1 MKDDKKSTKA
11 QTEKVEK
18 VEKAT
23 KAKTKKAAKAKPEK
37 AAKPEVEKVEKTKT
51 KKAAKPKAEKVSKP
65 KAEKV
70 SKLKT
75 EKVEKP
81 KTEKVEKPKAEK
93 AAKPK
98 TEKATKSKAEKVE
111 KPKSEKTQKT
121 KKEEKAKKPATKKST
136 KKSADRKISKYLT
149 GLLFAKMVRG
159 GANELRS
166 NAEEVNKLNVF
177 PVPDG
182 DTGDN
187 MRMTIESGIAAI
199 ENLDSDDLADVMK
212 VFSHGMLLGA
222 RGNSGVILSQLFAGM
237 ATSLQNSTQ
246 ADTVAFAKSLQRGVE
261 QAYSSVVT
269 PVEGT
274 ILTVAREATEYAVSR
289 LNPQSTIR
297 SLLRD
302 LVKEMKRSLDRTPE
316 ILVALKEA
324 GVVDS
329 GAAGL
334 LYIMDGFNRVFN
346 GEEIPE
352 ADVAPLATPAATSVL
367 ETSFGPDSVM
377 TYGYCTELLLQLLRK
392 KVDIDT
398 FDVEPLK
405 QYLLS
410 IGDSVV
416 CFKTDSIV
424 KLHVHTKSP
433 EKVLKHC
440 RQFGEFLTVK
450 IENMSVQHSD
460 LGEAKTEEKE
470 EPKKAEMPR
479 KKHAIVTVS
488 NGAGLSATFRE
499 LGADEIVEGGQT
511 NNPST
516 QDFLEAYAKINAEH
530 IFVLPNNS
538 NIMMAADQSA
548 ELYED
553 AKIHVLPAK
562 NIGAGYAAISSA
574 DLESQSV
581 DEIIEAMT
589 EAIGR
594 IETGYVSPSIRDAE
608 MNGISIAE
616 GDTIGIIAKEIVT
629 ANADRLVAT
638 TELIDKLI
646 TEDRFVLTCFYGK
659 DSAPEEREQLE
670 ALIAEKYP
678 DVETYFL
685 DGTQEIYPYIFVAE

>member
-1 MKDDKKSTKA
+1 MKPAKAEKPKKA
-11 QTEKVEK
+11 EKVKPAKAEK
-18 VEKAT
+18 P
-23 KAKTKKAAKAKPEK
+23 KKAEKIKPEK
-37 AAKPEVEKVEKTKT
+37 AEKPK
-51 KKAAKPKAEKVSKP
+51 KAEKVKP
-65 KAEKV
+65 
-70 SKLKT
+70 

-81 KTEKVEKPKAEK
+81 K
-93 AAKPK
+93 
-98 TEKATKSKAEKVE
+98 KAEKVKPKKAE
-111 KPKSEKTQKT
+111 KPKKVEKN
-121 KKEEKAKKPATKKST
+121 KKAESPKST
-136 KKSADRKISKYLT
+136 KKSGGISKYIT
-149 GLLFAKMVRG
+149 GLLFAKMVKG

-237 ATSLQNSTQ
+237 ASSLQNSTQ
-246 ADTVAFAKSLQRGVE
+246 ADTVAFARSLQRGVE

-289 LNPQSTIR
+289 LTPQSTIR

-433 EKVLKHC
+433 EKVLKYC

-460 LGEAKTEEKE
+460 NTMEKAENTEEKAE
-470 EPKKAEMPR
+470 QKKDMPR

-488 NGAGLSATFRE
+488 NGTGLSGIFRE

-516 QDFLEAYAKINAEH
+516 QDFLDAYAKINADH

-581 DEIIEAMT
+581 DEIIETMT

-608 MNGISIAE
+608 MNGITIAE

-659 DSAPEEREQLE
+659 DSDEEERAKLE
-670 ALIAEKYP
+670 SLIAEKYP
-678 DVETYFL
+678 DIETYFL

>member
-1 MKDDKKSTKA
+1 MANDNKKKDNKIQPK
-11 QTEKVEK
+11 
-18 VEKAT
+18 
-23 KAKTKKAAKAKPEK
+23 
-37 AAKPEVEKVEKTKT
+37 
-51 KKAAKPKAEKVSKP
+51 KAEKP
-65 KAEKV
+65 AKAEKP
-70 SKLKT
+70 KKA
-75 EKVEKP
+75 EKPAKAEKP
-81 KTEKVEKPKAEK
+81 KKEVKPKPAKAEKPKK
-93 AAKPK
+93 D
-98 TEKATKSKAEKVE
+98 
-111 KPKSEKTQKT
+111 
-121 KKEEKAKKPATKKST
+121 EKAKKPAPKKTEKKSGEG
-136 KKSADRKISKYLT
+136 KFSQYIT
-149 GLLFAKMVRG
+149 GLLFAKMVKG
-159 GANELRS
+159 GATELRT

-237 ATSLQNSTQ
+237 ATSLQHSTQ
-246 ADTVAFAKSLQRGVE
+246 ADTVAFAQALQRGVE

-289 LNPQSTIR
+289 LNPRSTIR

-352 ADVAPLATPAATSVL
+352 TEGAALANPAPNAALS
-367 ETSFGPDSVM
+367 TSFGPDSVM
-377 TYGYCTELLLQLLRK
+377 TYGYCTELLLQLLKK

-405 QYLLS
+405 EYLIS

-433 EKVLKHC
+433 EKVLKYC

-450 IENMSVQHSD
+450 IENMSVQHSE
-460 LGEAKTEEKE
+460 LSEENGENTD
-470 EPKKAEMPR
+470 KKAEQNVKNAPR
-479 KKHAIVTVS
+479 KKYGIVTVS
-488 NGAGLSATFRE
+488 NGAGLSAIFRE
-499 LGADEIVEGGQT
+499 LGVDEIVEGGQT

-530 IFVLPNNS
+530 IFVLPNNG
-538 NIMMAADQSA
+538 NIMMAAEQSI
-548 ELYED
+548 ELYD
-553 AKIHVLPAK
+553 KAAIHVLPAK
-562 NIGAGYAAISSA
+562 NIGAGYVAISSA
-574 DLESQSV
+574 DLENQSV
-581 DEIIEAMT
+581 EEIIDAMT

-608 MNGISIAE
+608 MNGITIAE

-629 ANADRLVAT
+629 ANADRLTAT
-638 TELIDKLI
+638 EALVDKLI
-646 TEDRFVLTCFYGK
+646 NEDRFMLTCFYGK
-659 DSAPEEREQLE
+659 DSTAEEREALE
-670 ALIAEKYP
+670 KLIAEKYP
-678 DVETYFL
+678 DLETYFL

>member
-18 VEKAT
+18 VEKTT

-37 AAKPEVEKVEKTKT
+37 AAKAKPEKTAKANPEKAAKPKAKKAAKPEVEKIEKTKT
-51 KKAAKPKAEKVSKP
+51 KKIAKPKAEKTQKP
-65 KAEKV
+65 K
-70 SKLKT
+70 
-75 EKVEKP
+75 
-81 KTEKVEKPKAEK
+81 
-93 AAKPK
+93 
-98 TEKATKSKAEKVE
+98 
-111 KPKSEKTQKT
+111 
-121 KKEEKAKKPATKKST
+121 KEAKAKKSPAKKETKKSGEG
-136 KKSADRKISKYLT
+136 KIGKYIT

-237 ATSLQNSTQ
+237 ASSLQNSTQ

-367 ETSFGPDSVM
+367 DTSFGPDSVM

-433 EKVLKHC
+433 EKVLKYC

-470 EPKKAEMPR
+470 ESKKADMPR

-538 NIMMAADQSA
+538 NIMMAAEQSA

-659 DSAPEEREQLE
+659 DSDAEEREQLE

>member
-1 MKDDKKSTKA
+1 MKNDNKILKEQPKKADKPKKA
-11 QTEKVEK
+11 PKPEKV
-18 VEKAT
+18 
-23 KAKTKKAAKAKPEK
+23 AKAKPEK
-37 AAKPEVEKVEKTKT
+37 VAKAKP
-51 KKAAKPKAEKVSKP
+51 A
-65 KAEKV
+65 
-70 SKLKT
+70 
-75 EKVEKP
+75 KVEKP
-81 KTEKVEKPKAEK
+81 KKVVKEKPAKVEKPKPEK
-93 AAKPK
+93 VAKPK
-98 TEKATKSKAEKVE
+98 PEKVAKAKPAKAEK
-111 KPKSEKTQKT
+111 P
-121 KKEEKAKKPATKKST
+121 KKEAKAKKAPAKKETKKSGEG
-136 KKSADRKISKYLT
+136 KISKYIT

-159 GANELRS
+159 GASELRT

-237 ATSLQNSTQ
+237 ASSLQNSTQ

-289 LNPQSTIR
+289 LTPQSTIR

-352 ADVAPLATPAATSVL
+352 ADVAPVAAPAGAAVL
-367 ETSFGPDSVM
+367 DTSFGPDSVM

-433 EKVLKHC
+433 EKVLKYC

-460 LGEAKTEEKE
+460 NALENPENTEEKAE
-470 EPKKAEMPR
+470 QKKDIPR

-488 NGAGLSATFRE
+488 NGVGLSAIFRE

-581 DEIIEAMT
+581 DEIIEVMT

-608 MNGISIAE
+608 MNGITIAE

-629 ANADRLVAT
+629 ASADRLVAT

-659 DSAPEEREQLE
+659 DSDAEEREKLE
-670 ALIAEKYP
+670 SLIAEKYP
-678 DVETYFL
+678 DIETYFL

>member
-1 MKDDKKSTKA
+1 MKNDKKNLKE
-11 QTEKVEK
+11 QP
-18 VEKAT
+18 
-23 KAKTKKAAKAKPEK
+23 KKADKPQKLTKAKPEK
-37 AAKPEVEKVEKTKT
+37 AAKP
-51 KKAAKPKAEKVSKP
+51 KP
-65 KAEKV
+65 
-70 SKLKT
+70 
-75 EKVEKP
+75 
-81 KTEKVEKPKAEK
+81 EK

-98 TEKATKSKAEKVE
+98 PEKVAKPKPEKVAKPKLEKVVKPKPEKAEK
-111 KPKSEKTQKT
+111 P
-121 KKEEKAKKPATKKST
+121 KKEAKAKKSAAKKETKKSGG
-136 KKSADRKISKYLT
+136 ISKYLT

-237 ATSLQNSTQ
+237 ASSLQNSTQ

-289 LNPQSTIR
+289 LTPQSTIR

-367 ETSFGPDSVM
+367 DTSFGPDSVM

-433 EKVLKHC
+433 EKVLKYC

-460 LGEAKTEEKE
+460 NAMENSGNTEEKAE
-470 EPKKAEMPR
+470 QKKEMPR

-488 NGAGLSATFRE
+488 NGAGLSAIFRE

-608 MNGISIAE
+608 MNGITIAE

-659 DSAPEEREQLE
+659 DSNDEERAKLE
-670 ALIAEKYP
+670 SLIAEKYP

-685 DGTQEIYPYIFVAE
+685 DGTQEIYPYIFVVE

>member
-1 MKDDKKSTKA
+1 MLNDNKKDLKKPEPMTA
-11 QTEKVEK
+11 EKTNK
-18 VEKAT
+18 
-23 KAKTKKAAKAKPEK
+23 KAKKPESG
-37 AAKPEVEKVEKTKT
+37 KVEKTE
-51 KKAAKPKAEKVSKP
+51 KKLKKPEPKKAEKPKKEAKKP
-65 KAEKV
+65 EPKKADK
-70 SKLKT
+70 K
-75 EKVEKP
+75 
-81 KTEKVEKPKAEK
+81 
-93 AAKPK
+93 
-98 TEKATKSKAEKVE
+98 
-111 KPKSEKTQKT
+111 
-121 KKEEKAKKPATKKST
+121 KKEEKKPEKKQ
-136 KKSADRKISKYLT
+136 KISFKYLT
-149 GLLFAKMVRG
+149 GLLFAKMAKG
-159 GANELRS
+159 GANELRT

-237 ATSLQNSTQ
+237 SDSLQNSTK
-246 ADTVAFAKSLQRGVE
+246 ADTEAFARSLQRGVE

-274 ILTVAREATEYAVSR
+274 ILTVAREATEYVLSR
-289 LNPQSTIR
+289 LNPKSTIR
-297 SLLRD
+297 SVLRD
-302 LVKEMKRSLDRTPE
+302 LVSEMKRSLDRTPE
-316 ILVALKEA
+316 ILAALKEA

-352 ADVAPLATPAATSVL
+352 TEVAASASPTAPTIVGTG
-367 ETSFGPDSVM
+367 FGPDSEM
-377 TYGYCTELLLQLLRK
+377 TYGYCTELLLQLMKR
-392 KVDIDT
+392 KVDVDA
-398 FDVEPLK
+398 FDIERLK
-405 QYLLS
+405 TYLQS

-424 KLHVHTKSP
+424 KLHVHTKTP
-433 EKVLKHC
+433 EKVLKYC
-440 RQFGEFLTVK
+440 RQYGEFLTVK
-450 IENMSVQHSD
+450 IENMSVQHSELAED
-460 LGEAKTEEKE
+460 KNEKTEEKPE
-470 EPKKAEMPR
+470 QKTDNAPKKTYG
-479 KKHAIVTVS
+479 IVTVS
-488 NGAGLSATFRE
+488 NGEGLSTIFRE
-499 LGADEIVEGGQT
+499 LGVDEIVEGGQT

-538 NIMMAADQSA
+538 NIMMAAEQSI
-548 ELYED
+548 ELYD
-553 AKIHVLPAK
+553 KAAVHVLPAK
-562 NIGAGYAAISSA
+562 NIGAGYVAISSV
-574 DLESQSV
+574 DLENQSV
-581 DEIIEAMT
+581 EEIIETMT

-638 TELIDKLI
+638 EALVDKLL
-646 TEDRFVLTCFYGK
+646 TEDRFMLTCFYGK
-659 DSAPEEREQLE
+659 DSTAEERESLE
-670 ALIAEKYP
+670 SIIAEKYP
-678 DVETYFL
+678 DLETYFL

>member
-1 MKDDKKSTKA
+1 MKNDNKILKEQPKKADKPKKA
-11 QTEKVEK
+11 PKPEKV
-18 VEKAT
+18 
-23 KAKTKKAAKAKPEK
+23 AKAKPEK
-37 AAKPEVEKVEKTKT
+37 VAKEKT
-51 KKAAKPKAEKVSKP
+51 A
-65 KAEKV
+65 
-70 SKLKT
+70 
-75 EKVEKP
+75 KVEKP
-81 KTEKVEKPKAEK
+81 KKVVKEKPAKVVKEKPAKAVKEKPAKVAKPKPEKVAKAKPAKAEKPK
-93 AAKPK
+93 
-98 TEKATKSKAEKVE
+98 
-111 KPKSEKTQKT
+111 
-121 KKEEKAKKPATKKST
+121 KEAKAKKAPAKKETKKSGEG
-136 KKSADRKISKYLT
+136 KISKYIT

-159 GANELRS
+159 GASELRS

-237 ATSLQNSTQ
+237 ASSLQNSTQ

-289 LNPQSTIR
+289 LTPQSTIR

-352 ADVAPLATPAATSVL
+352 ADVAPVAAPAGAAVL
-367 ETSFGPDSVM
+367 DTSFGPDSVM

-433 EKVLKHC
+433 EKVLKYC
-440 RQFGEFLTVK
+440 RQFSEFLTVK

-460 LGEAKTEEKE
+460 LGEEKTEKVEEKTE
-470 EPKKAEMPR
+470 QKKDMPR

-488 NGAGLSATFRE
+488 NGAGLSAIFRE

-608 MNGISIAE
+608 MNGITIAE

-659 DSAPEEREQLE
+659 DSDAEEREKLE
-670 ALIAEKYP
+670 SLIAEKYP
-678 DVETYFL
+678 DIETYFL

>member
-1 MKDDKKSTKA
+1 MKDDKKNTKT
-11 QTEKVEK
+11 QPEKVAKPKPEK
-18 VEKAT
+18 V
-23 KAKTKKAAKAKPEK
+23 AKAKPEK
-37 AAKPEVEKVEKTKT
+37 VAKPKPEKVAKAKPEKVAKAKPEKV
-51 KKAAKPKAEKVSKP
+51 AKPKPEKV
-65 KAEKV
+65 
-70 SKLKT
+70 
-75 EKVEKP
+75 
-81 KTEKVEKPKAEK
+81 
-93 AAKPK
+93 AKPK
-98 TEKATKSKAEKVE
+98 PEKVAKPKPEKVAKAKPEKATKSKAEKVE
-111 KPKSEKTQKT
+111 KHKSEKTQKT
-121 KKEEKAKKPATKKST
+121 KKEEKAKKPATKKET
-136 KKSADRKISKYLT
+136 KKSGERKISKYLT

-416 CFKTDSIV
+416 CFKIDSIV

-433 EKVLKHC
+433 EKVLKYC

-538 NIMMAADQSA
+538 NIMMAAEQSA

-659 DSAPEEREQLE
+659 DSDPEEREQLE

>member
-1 MKDDKKSTKA
+1 MKNDKKILKEQPKKA
-11 QTEKVEK
+11 DKPKKAPKPEKV
-18 VEKAT
+18 
-23 KAKTKKAAKAKPEK
+23 AKAKPEK
-37 AAKPEVEKVEKTKT
+37 VAKAKPAKVEEPKKVVKEKPAKAVKEKPAKAEKPKKAVKEKPEKV
-51 KKAAKPKAEKVSKP
+51 AKPKPEKVAKAKP
-65 KAEKV
+65 VKAEK
-70 SKLKT
+70 
-75 EKVEKP
+75 P
-81 KTEKVEKPKAEK
+81 
-93 AAKPK
+93 
-98 TEKATKSKAEKVE
+98 
-111 KPKSEKTQKT
+111 QK
-121 KKEEKAKKPATKKST
+121 EVKAKKSAAKKETKKSGEG
-136 KKSADRKISKYLT
+136 KISKYIT

-159 GANELRS
+159 GASELRT

-237 ATSLQNSTQ
+237 ASSLQNSTQ

-289 LNPQSTIR
+289 LTPQSTIR

-352 ADVAPLATPAATSVL
+352 ADVAPVAAPAGAAVL
-367 ETSFGPDSVM
+367 DTSFGPDSVM

-433 EKVLKHC
+433 EKVLKYC

-460 LGEAKTEEKE
+460 NAMENPENTEEKAE
-470 EPKKAEMPR
+470 QKKDMPR
-479 KKHAIVTVS
+479 KKHAVVTVS
-488 NGAGLSATFRE
+488 NGAGLSAIFRE

-581 DEIIEAMT
+581 DEIIEVMT

-608 MNGISIAE
+608 MNGITIAE

-629 ANADRLVAT
+629 ASADRLVAT
-638 TELIDKLI
+638 TELIEKLI

-659 DSAPEEREQLE
+659 DSDAEEREKLE
-670 ALIAEKYP
+670 SLIAEKYP
-678 DVETYFL
+678 DIETYFL

>member
-1 MKDDKKSTKA
+1 MKNDKKNSINQLET
-11 QTEKVEK
+11 VEK
-18 VEKAT
+18 PAKAEKP
-23 KAKTKKAAKAKPEK
+23 KKAAKEKPAKAEK
-37 AAKPEVEKVEKTKT
+37 P
-51 KKAAKPKAEKVSKP
+51 KKAAKEKPAKAEKPKKAAKEKP
-65 KAEKV
+65 AKAEK
-70 SKLKT
+70 
-75 EKVEKP
+75 P
-81 KTEKVEKPKAEK
+81 KKEA
-93 AAKPK
+93 
-98 TEKATKSKAEKVE
+98 KSK
-111 KPKSEKTQKT
+111 KSDA
-121 KKEEKAKKPATKKST
+121 KKETKKSGEG
-136 KKSADRKISKYLT
+136 KISKYIT

-237 ATSLQNSTQ
+237 ASSLQNSTQ
-246 ADTVAFAKSLQRGVE
+246 ADTEAFAKALQRGVE

-289 LNPQSTIR
+289 LNPKSTIR

-302 LVKEMKRSLDRTPE
+302 LVNEMKRSLERTPE

-334 LYIMDGFNRVFN
+334 LCIMDGINRVFN

-352 ADVAPLATPAATSVL
+352 ADVAPIAAPAGAAVL
-367 ETSFGPDSVM
+367 DTSFGPDSVM

-433 EKVLKHC
+433 EKVLKYC

-460 LGEAKTEEKE
+460 NAMENTENTEEKAE
-470 EPKKAEMPR
+470 QKKEMPR

-488 NGAGLSATFRE
+488 NGTGLSAIFRE

-516 QDFLEAYAKINAEH
+516 QDFLDAYAKINAEH

-608 MNGISIAE
+608 MNGITIAE

-629 ANADRLVAT
+629 ASADRLVAT

-659 DSAPEEREQLE
+659 DSDAEEREKLE
-670 ALIAEKYP
+670 SLIAEKYP
-678 DVETYFL
+678 DIETYFL

>member
-1 MKDDKKSTKA
+1 MKNDKKNIKDQPQKA
-11 QTEKVEK
+11 DKSQKSIMPKKE
-18 VEKAT
+18 
-23 KAKTKKAAKAKPEK
+23 AKPKPEK
-37 AAKPEVEKVEKTKT
+37 AVKPKPEKAVKPKPEKV
-51 KKAAKPKAEKVSKP
+51 AKPKPEKVAKP
-65 KAEKV
+65 KPEKVAKEKPAKAEK
-70 SKLKT
+70 S
-75 EKVEKP
+75 
-81 KTEKVEKPKAEK
+81 
-93 AAKPK
+93 
-98 TEKATKSKAEKVE
+98 
-111 KPKSEKTQKT
+111 
-121 KKEEKAKKPATKKST
+121 KKEAKAKKSAAKKETKKSGEG
-136 KKSADRKISKYLT
+136 KISKYIT

-237 ATSLQNSTQ
+237 ASSLQNSTQ
-246 ADTVAFAKSLQRGVE
+246 ADTVAFAKALQRGVE

-334 LYIMDGFNRVFN
+334 LYIMEGFNRVFN

-352 ADVAPLATPAATSVL
+352 ADVAPVVAPAGAAVL
-367 ETSFGPDSVM
+367 DTSFGPDSVM

-460 LGEAKTEEKE
+460 LGEEKTEKVEEKAE
-470 EPKKAEMPR
+470 QKNVEMPR
-479 KKHAIVTVS
+479 KKHAVVTVS

-530 IFVLPNNS
+530 VFVLPNNS
-538 NIMMAADQSA
+538 NIMMAAEQSA

-574 DLESQSV
+574 DLENQSV
-581 DEIIEAMT
+581 DEIIETMT

-608 MNGISIAE
+608 MNGITIAE

-659 DSAPEEREQLE
+659 DSNAEEREQLE
-670 ALIAEKYP
+670 TLIAEKYP

>member
-1 MKDDKKSTKA
+1 MANDKKKDVKA
-11 QTEKVEK
+11 QPKKAEKPKKDEKVKPVKAEK
-18 VEKAT
+18 PKKDE
-23 KAKTKKAAKAKPEK
+23 KTKPVKAEKPKKDEKAKP
-37 AAKPEVEKVEKTKT
+37 V
-51 KKAAKPKAEKVSKP
+51 KAEKP
-65 KAEKV
+65 KKD
-70 SKLKT
+70 
-75 EKVEKP
+75 
-81 KTEKVEKPKAEK
+81 
-93 AAKPK
+93 
-98 TEKATKSKAEKVE
+98 
-111 KPKSEKTQKT
+111 
-121 KKEEKAKKPATKKST
+121 EKAKKPAPKKAE
-136 KKSADRKISKYLT
+136 KKPGEGKFSQYIT
-149 GLLFAKMVRG
+149 GLLFAKMVKG
-159 GANELRS
+159 GATELRT

-237 ATSLQNSTQ
+237 AASLQHSTQ
-246 ADTVAFAKSLQRGVE
+246 ADTVAFAQALQRGVE

-289 LNPQSTIR
+289 LNPRSTIR

-352 ADVAPLATPAATSVL
+352 AESAPLATSASTAALS
-367 ETSFGPDSVM
+367 TSFGPDSVM
-377 TYGYCTELLLQLLRK
+377 TYGYCTELLLQLLKK

-405 QYLLS
+405 EYLIS

-424 KLHVHTKSP
+424 KLHVHTNSP
-433 EKVLKHC
+433 EKVLKYC

-450 IENMSVQHSD
+450 IENMSVQHSE
-460 LGEAKTEEKE
+460 LSEENSE
-470 EPKKAEMPR
+470 NTDKKAEQTAENAPR
-479 KKHAIVTVS
+479 KKYGVVTVS
-488 NGAGLSATFRE
+488 NGAGLSAIFRE
-499 LGADEIVEGGQT
+499 LGVDEIVEGGQT

-530 IFVLPNNS
+530 IFVLPNNG
-538 NIMMAADQSA
+538 NIMMAAEQSI
-548 ELYED
+548 ELYD
-553 AKIHVLPAK
+553 KSKIHVLPAK
-562 NIGAGYAAISSA
+562 NIGAGYVAISSA
-574 DLESQSV
+574 DLENQSV
-581 DEIIEAMT
+581 EEIIETMT

-608 MNGISIAE
+608 MNGITIAE

-629 ANADRLVAT
+629 ANADRLTAT
-638 TELIDKLI
+638 EALVDKLI
-646 TEDRFVLTCFYGK
+646 NEDRFMLTCFYGK
-659 DSAPEEREQLE
+659 DSTEEERETLE
-670 ALIAEKYP
+670 KLIAEKYP
-678 DVETYFL
+678 DLETYFL

>member
-1 MKDDKKSTKA
+1 MNNNNKKNDEKSVSKKATQPKKEAPKPEKKQDDKK
-11 QTEKVEK
+11 
-18 VEKAT
+18 
-23 KAKTKKAAKAKPEK
+23 
-37 AAKPEVEKVEKTKT
+37 
-51 KKAAKPKAEKVSKP
+51 PKMGF
-65 KAEKV
+65 
-70 SKLKT
+70 
-75 EKVEKP
+75 
-81 KTEKVEKPKAEK
+81 
-93 AAKPK
+93 
-98 TEKATKSKAEKVE
+98 
-111 KPKSEKTQKT
+111 
-121 KKEEKAKKPATKKST
+121 
-136 KKSADRKISKYLT
+136 KYLT
-149 GLLFAKMVRG
+149 GFLFAKMAKG

-237 ATSLQNSTQ
+237 ADSLQYSNM
-246 ADTVAFAKSLQRGVE
+246 ADTEAFAHALERGVE

-274 ILTVAREATEYAVSR
+274 ILTVAREATEYVISR
-289 LNPQSTIR
+289 LTPKSTIR
-297 SLLRD
+297 TVLRD

-352 ADVAPLATPAATSVL
+352 VDVPPLATSAPTALT
-367 ETSFGPDSVM
+367 TSFGPDSEM
-377 TYGYCTELLLQLLRK
+377 TYGYCTELLLQLQHR
-392 KVDIDT
+392 KVDIEK

-405 QYLLS
+405 KYLLK

-416 CFKTDSIV
+416 AFKTDSIV
-424 KLHVHTKSP
+424 KLHVHTKTP
-433 EKVLKHC
+433 EKVLKYC
-440 RQFGEFLTVK
+440 RQYGEFITVK

-460 LGEAKTEEKE
+460 AMNDESAKTNNKSEQNAEEI
-470 EPKKAEMPR
+470 PKK
-479 KKHAIVTVS
+479 KYGIVTVS
-488 NGAGLSATFRE
+488 NGEGLSAIFRE
-499 LGADEIVEGGQT
+499 LGADEIVDGGQT

-516 QDFLEAYAKINAEH
+516 QNFLEAYKKINAEH

-538 NIMMAADQSA
+538 NIMMAAEQSVD
-548 ELYED
+548 LYD
-553 AKIHVLPAK
+553 KAVIHVIPAK
-562 NIGAGYAAISSA
+562 NIGAGYVALSSA
-574 DLESQSV
+574 DLENQSV
-581 DEIIEAMT
+581 EEIIETMT

-608 MNGISIAE
+608 MNGITIAE

-629 ANADRLVAT
+629 ANADRLTAT
-638 TELIDKLI
+638 EALVDKLV
-646 TEDRFVLTCFYGK
+646 TEDRFMLTCFFGK
-659 DSAPEEREQLE
+659 DSTSEEREALE
-670 ALIAEKYP
+670 RIIAEKYP
-678 DVETYFL
+678 SLETYFL